1 MSGFKYYI
9 HLNAQNY
16 LKSGIYRNNDPNA
29 SPVSSDIFTSY
40 KNIVNERARSV
51 IGVSLDQI
59 SQVQEKSPLAK
70 ELESYY
76 QNLYY
81 GNANASIQNTLAD
94 FFNRE
99 LSPEAS
105 VSANNLLKTSVTDIN
120 DFSTFQ
126 SQFKLESQNLISFL
140 NQQTRIT
147 KLKLQGI
154 INQLKNNLENIPNN
168 QMIMK
173 DPQSGK
179 AITAQMFADAV
190 AELQN
195 MLNTTGNTKYVNV
208 GSLNSN
214 GMNWE
219 TFKLCSRYFTATST
233 TVAVHQGRVG
243 EWAAAVAGLI
253 KSYGG
258 RTLAEAEVHNVMQ
271 QLESTLSKNVVG
283 SQYVWMAYDPG
294 SGLLDADAR
303 SRQDVATSIKQ
314 QGLNAEVRGHVS
326 KVDVMLEWPMNDGTT
341 TNVPLSVKNYNSF
354 SGLTIVSGTP
364 LSTLVNYIGGEPHEY
379 HVLNVYT
386 HASELAGFKSII
398 DEYIYMYAVTTA
410 LTGYGSNSRP
420 EIFLVFNNSA
430 KIVRCYDMRF
440 LLAKILS
447 DDMNYTAHAK
457 NISMSMVPSNGDGSL
472 YDEEE
477 QRMSQVF
484 AAYQALKVEVHL
496 SLANA
501 MNY

>member
-59 SQVQEKSPLAK
+59 SQIQEKSPLAK

-81 GNANASIQNTLAD
+81 GSANTGIQNTLAD
-94 FFNRE
+94 FFNQK
-99 LSPEAS
+99 LQPEAS
-105 VSANNLLKTSVTDIN
+105 VNANNLLKTSVTDIN

-147 KLKLQGI
+147 KLKLQGV

-208 GSLNSN
+208 GSL
-214 GMNWE
+214 
-219 TFKLCSRYFTATST
+219 
-233 TVAVHQGRVG
+233 
-243 EWAAAVAGLI
+243 
-253 KSYGG
+253 
-258 RTLAEAEVHNVMQ
+258 TLAVPFVTGTVLTAVS
-271 QLESTLSKNVVG
+271 STLTVTF
-283 SQYVWMAYDPG
+283 P
-294 SGLLDADAR
+294 
-303 SRQDVATSIKQ
+303 VAS
-314 QGLNAEVRGHVS
+314 L
-326 KVDVMLEWPMNDGTT
+326 
-341 TNVPLSVKNYNSF
+341 
-354 SGLTIVSGTP
+354 
-364 LSTLVNYIGGEPHEY
+364 
-379 HVLNVYT
+379 
-386 HASELAGFKSII
+386 
-398 DEYIYMYAVTTA
+398 
-410 LTGYGSNSRP
+410 
-420 EIFLVFNNSA
+420 
-430 KIVRCYDMRF
+430 
-440 LLAKILS
+440 
-447 DDMNYTAHAK
+447 
-457 NISMSMVPSNGDGSL
+457 GSL
-472 YDEEE
+472 TLTFASSPTVMYRDFIW
-477 QRMSQVF
+477 MS
-484 AAYQALKVEVHL
+484 
-496 SLANA
+496 
-501 MNY
+501 